1 MTVNGALVFE
11 KNVSFRRF
19 VIKSWNC
26 YIICH
31 KIIKVWR
38 VRAIKKV
45 ALLSTRYN
53 ILYSPPPLYHQQL
66 SLRYLH
72 DGFICC
78 PEEIYD
84 IFIFMRPTLLLPA
97 SLFPFHNLLIQP
109 SSRTQNNF
117 TFDAGLKC
125 LPVYWW
131 SYLTATWN
139 WEVISDGKAY
149 SLGTVHTTL
158 KMLTVLAVTRK
169 ICNIYTLKT
178 DFHVKFQSHL
188 TENLIKRINLLM
200 LCRYII
206 CITYLLTYCMEQSPS
221 WEANWFCS

>member
-1 MTVNGALVFE
+1 MGKQYPNFAFSSCTKTVNVALVFE

-19 VIKSWNC
+19 VIKSWNY

-31 KIIKVWR
+31 TIIKVYR

-53 ILYSPPPLYHQQL
+53 ILLFPPTTPLLCHQQL

-78 PEEIYD
+78 PDEIYD
-84 IFIFMRPTLLLPA
+84 IFIFMRPTLVLPA

-109 SSRTQNNF
+109 SSRTHNNF
-117 TFDAGLKC
+117 TFDAGLKF

-131 SYLTATWN
+131 SYLTAT
-139 WEVISDGKAY
+139 
-149 SLGTVHTTL
+149 
-158 KMLTVLAVTRK
+158 
-169 ICNIYTLKT
+169 
-178 DFHVKFQSHL
+178 
-188 TENLIKRINLLM
+188 
-200 LCRYII
+200 
-206 CITYLLTYCMEQSPS
+206 
-221 WEANWFCS
+221 